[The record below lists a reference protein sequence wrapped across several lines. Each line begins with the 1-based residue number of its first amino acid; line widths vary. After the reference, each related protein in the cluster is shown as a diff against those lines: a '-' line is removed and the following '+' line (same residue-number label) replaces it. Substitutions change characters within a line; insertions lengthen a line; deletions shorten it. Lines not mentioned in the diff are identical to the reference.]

1 MTNIEVNMLYS
12 EMSHSQLLT
21 LLPVMF
27 AGAALGVIFFAGLF
41 WTVQRGPQSTTP
53 ALWFLS
59 SFVLRTSIT
68 LTGIYLLT
76 NGQWPRLLAC
86 MFGFICARIVVLKI
100 TKPAP
105 EQIKKQESN
114 DAP

>member
-1 MTNIEVNMLYS
+1 MTNIEFNMLYS
-12 EMSHSQLLT
+12 EISYSQLLA

-27 AGAALGVIFFAGLF
+27 AGAALGVVFFAGLF
-41 WTVQRGPQSTTP
+41 WTVHRGPQSTYP

-59 SFVLRTSIT
+59 SFVLRTSIA

-76 NGQWPRLLAC
+76 NGQWPRLLVC
-86 MFGFICARIVVLKI
+86 MIGFIGARIVVIKI